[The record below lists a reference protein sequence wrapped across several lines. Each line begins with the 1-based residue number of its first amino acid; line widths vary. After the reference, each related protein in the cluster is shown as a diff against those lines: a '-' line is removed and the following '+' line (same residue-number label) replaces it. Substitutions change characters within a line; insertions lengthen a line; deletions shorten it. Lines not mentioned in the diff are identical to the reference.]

1 MTTADKILKDL
12 DKALASL
19 DKPDFDLQKT
29 CDTVNRACKFLVA
42 IIENNAREREE
53 LEKDLDDMEETVDA
67 LIEENDILQVDI
79 QIILEFLKKSGI
91 DISYIVTKSDIA
103 KKLKGNSPE

>member
-1 MTTADKILKDL
+1 VNSGDKILKDL

-19 DKPDFDLQKT
+19 DKPNFDIMKV
-29 CDTVNRACKFLVA
+29 CDTVQRACKFLVGLV
-42 IIENNAREREE
+42 EHTNRERAEI
-53 LEKDLDDMEETVDA
+53 EKDLDDMEETVDA
-67 LIEENDILQVDI
+67 LIEENEILQVDI

-103 KKLKGNSPE
+103 KKVKKSK